1 VNRAQKE
8 AYKQD
13 YALAKAGG
21 KPFFPYAVL
30 HDIIVASAFIGLVIV
45 LAVAFPF
52 GQGPPVDPT
61 TTTYVPRPE
70 WYFYFLFELLRIFK
84 NQSPLMPVI
93 MATFIVP
100 NILMVLLF
108 ATPFIDRG
116 PERRIQRRPI
126 ALASGILV
134 TVLLCWLTYKGA
146 TAPEG
151 LAGGEANQ
159 IPLTNLDATATA
171 GLNLVL
177 ANGCTNCHMIKG
189 KGASGPGPNLT
200 NEGTHTD
207 HDKAWQIAHLK
218 NPESK
223 SPGSIMP
230 PFAGFTPEQY
240 DQLATLLT
248 GLGTKYK

>member
-21 KPFFPYAVL
+21 KPFFPYAVFK
-30 HDIIVASAFIGLVIV
+30 DIFVASCFIGLVIV
-45 LAVAFPF
+45 FAVAFPF

-84 NQSPLMPVI
+84 NQNVLMPVI
-93 MATFIVP
+93 MGTFIIP

-126 ALASGILV
+126 ALASGVLV
-134 TVLLCWLTYKGA
+134 TVLLCWLTYLGA

-151 LAGGEANQ
+151 ISGASP
-159 IPLTNLDATATA
+159 IPLSNLDPTAKA
-171 GLNLVL
+171 GLDLFL

-189 KGASGPGPNLT
+189 QGAAGPGPNLT
-200 NEGTHTD
+200 NEGSKPG
-207 HDKAWQIAHLK
+207 HDKAWEIKHLK
-218 NPESK
+218 DPQSV

-230 PFAGFTPEQY
+230 KFSNFTPQQY
-240 DQLATLLT
+240 DELATLLT

>member
-1 VNRAQKE
+1 VNRAQQQ

-13 YALAKAGG
+13 YAVAKAGG
-21 KPFFPYAVL
+21 KPFFPYAVFK
-30 HDIIVASAFIGLVIV
+30 DILVASCFIGLVIV
-45 LAVAFPF
+45 FAVAFPF
-52 GQGPPVDPT
+52 DQGPPVDPT

-84 NQSPLMPVI
+84 NQNALMPVI
-93 MATFIVP
+93 MGTFIIP

-134 TVLLCWLTYKGA
+134 TIGLCWLTYLGA

-151 LAGGEANQ
+151 GAAGEGP
-159 IPLTNLDATATA
+159 PLTNLDAKAKA
-171 GLNLVL
+171 GLQIFLTE
-177 ANGCTNCHMIKG
+177 GCTNCHMIKSV
-189 KGASGPGPNLT
+189 GAGGPGPNLT
-200 NEGTHTD
+200 NEGTKPG
-207 HDKAWQIAHLK
+207 HDMQWEIEHLK
-218 NPESK
+218 DPRSKNPS
-223 SPGSIMP
+223 STMP
-230 PFAGFTPEQY
+230 AFINFTPEQY

>member
-1 VNRAQKE
+1 MNRAQQE

-13 YALAKAGG
+13 YATAKAGG
-21 KPFFPYAVL
+21 KPFFPYAVFK
-30 HDIIVASAFIGLVIV
+30 DILVASCFIGLVIV
-45 LAVAFPF
+45 FAVAFPF

-84 NQSPLMPVI
+84 NQNALMPVI
-93 MATFIVP
+93 MGTFIIP

-116 PERRIQRRPI
+116 QERRIQRRPI
-126 ALASGILV
+126 ALAAGILV
-134 TVLLCWLTYKGA
+134 TVMLCWLTYLGA

-151 LAGGEANQ
+151 IAGGGT
-159 IPLTNLDATATA
+159 IPLTNLDAKAKA
-171 GLNLVL
+171 GLNTFL

-189 KGASGPGPNLT
+189 SGAAGPGPNLT
-200 NEGTHTD
+200 NEGSKPG
-207 HDKAWQIAHLK
+207 HDAAWEIAHLK
-218 NPESK
+218 CPTCK

-230 PFAGFTPEQY
+230 PFTNFTPQQY
-240 DQLATLLT
+240 DELATLLT